1 MEHQYCLRPF
11 IDRAVDAFFVH
22 DLEGR
27 ILDLSTNALRCFG
40 LSSKE
45 ALACRRITDL
55 IVTPDAAE
63 QQRLWREVCGNE
75 SGEPLAIECLCRRQ
89 DNSEF
94 PVVATYG
101 AVRNH
106 EATAIMLILRDISAQ
121 KRSEALL
128 DEHDDIFRAVF
139 NASGDAILLLD
150 GTTFID
156 CNEAAVRM
164 LRCRSKEELFPA
176 PPWGLSPERQP
187 DGRLS
192 SEKAEE
198 MIRIAY
204 EKHFHRFE
212 WIHTRADGE
221 NFPVEVTLTPIEL
234 GGRQIL
240 HVVWN
245 DITERKNREKQIET
259 LARYDP
265 LTGLPNRRLLQERG
279 QQAIELAQ
287 RHGRQV
293 GVLYMDL
300 DRFKDIN
307 DTQGHDVGDALL
319 IAVAERFH
327 DCVRS
332 TDTVARLGGD
342 EFAFLL
348 PETGKERALEVAE
361 RLVRIFD
368 TPFQAAQITAQ
379 LGASIGVVSY
389 PEDGATLS
397 ELLKNA
403 DIAMYEAKGR
413 GIGFSVFR
421 DEHAQRISKRVSLE
435 QALRQAVENEEL
447 TLHYQPRVHTA
458 DGSIHSVEALARW
471 EHRELGWISPG
482 EFIPVAESSG
492 VIHPMGINLFKAACR
507 QLTEWSRHGIAV
519 RVALNVSVLE
529 LQRGD
534 FVAQVEEILRQFRL
548 EGDRLEIEITESAA
562 MTNPEINVETLAAL
576 KALGVHVA
584 IDDFGTGYSSLNYL
598 KRLPVDSLKV
608 DRSFVRDMTFDP
620 TDAGII
626 ESIVTLAKS
635 MSLQTVAE
643 GVETPEQALALR
655 RLGCDYLQG
664 YLFTEPLAAAGIEP
678 LLKRGLTTLPW
689 SG

>member
-1 MEHQYCLRPF
+1 MEHKYCLRPF
-11 IDRAVDAFFVH
+11 IDRAVDAFVVH
-22 DLEGR
+22 DLEGQ
-27 ILDLSTNALRCFG
+27 ILDISTNALRCFG
-40 LSSKE
+40 YSREEIDGL
-45 ALACRRITDL
+45 RITDL
-55 IVTPDAAE
+55 IVAPDPS
-63 QQRLWREVCGNE
+63 QQQISWHTLCDDLPE
-75 SGEPLAIECLCRRQ
+75 EPLIVESTCRRR
-89 DNSEF
+89 DGSEF
-94 PVVATYG
+94 PTLVTCG
-101 AVRNH
+101 AVHNGQQP
-106 EATAIMLILRDISAQ
+106 AVMLIVRDISAQ

-128 DEHDDIFRAVF
+128 HEHDDIFRAVF

-156 CNEAAVRM
+156 CNDAAVNM
-164 LRCRSKEELFPA
+164 LRCGSKEDLFPT
-176 PPWGLSPERQP
+176 PPWGFSPEYQP

-192 SEKAEE
+192 AEKAGE
-198 MIRIAY
+198 MIQVAY
-204 EKHFHRFE
+204 ENHFHRFE

-234 GGRQIL
+234 GGRHIL
-240 HVVWN
+240 YVVWN
-245 DITERKNREKQIET
+245 DITDRKNRERQIET

-279 QQAIELAQ
+279 QNAIELAA

-319 IAVAERFH
+319 ISVAERFH

-332 TDTVARLGGD
+332 SDTVARLGGD

-361 RLVRIFD
+361 RLLRIFD
-368 TPFQAAQITAQ
+368 TPFQAAAITAQ

-389 PEDGATLS
+389 PEDGESLAD
-397 ELLKNA
+397 LLKNA
-403 DIAMYEAKGR
+403 DIAMYEAKGK
-413 GIGFSVFR
+413 GLGYSVFR
-421 DEHAQRISKRVSLE
+421 SEHAQKITKRVSLE
-435 QALRQAVENEEL
+435 QALRKAVENEEL
-447 TLHYQPRVHTA
+447 ALHYQPRVLTA

-471 EHRELGWISPG
+471 EHPVHGWVSPA
-482 EFIPVAESSG
+482 EFIPIAESSG
-492 VIHPMGINLFKAACR
+492 VIHAMGKSLLQAACR
-507 QLTEWSRHGIAV
+507 QLVTWREQAIHV

-529 LQRGD
+529 LQRAD
-534 FVAQVEEILRQFRL
+534 FVAQVEGTLQHYGID
-548 EGDRLEIEITESAA
+548 GDTLEIEITESAA
-562 MTNPEINVETLAAL
+562 MTNPEINVTTLSAL
-576 KALGVHVA
+576 KALGVHIA

-643 GVETPEQALALR
+643 GVETPEQGLALR
-655 RLGCDYLQG
+655 RLECDYLQG
-664 YLFTEPLAAAGIEP
+664 YLFTQPLSAQDIES
-678 LLKRGLTTLPW
+678 LLKKGRMALPW
-689 SG
+689 SQ